1 MTARRVC
8 SYRDLVDGEAT
19 RVEVDGTQVAVVRLD
34 GRVYA
39 IGDVCSHAEVSLSDG
54 DVDPDECALEC
65 PKHGS
70 LFSLETGAAL
80 TLPAIRP
87 VPAYEVTLE
96 GDDVLIGS
104 VRAPE
109 VSTHE

>member
-1 MTARRVC
+1 VTARRVC
-8 SYRDLVDGEAT
+8 SSRDLVDGEAT
-19 RVEVDGTQVAVVRLD
+19 RVEVDGTPVAIVRLD

-87 VPAYEVTLE
+87 VSAYEVTLD

-104 VRAPE
+104 AREPE

>member
-8 SYRDLVDGEAT
+8 SYEQLVDGEAT
-19 RVEVDGTQVAVVRLD
+19 RVDVDGIAVAVVRLD
-34 GRVYA
+34 SRVYA
-39 IGDVCSHAEVSLSDG
+39 IGDVCSHADVSLSG
-54 DVDPDECALEC
+54 GEVDPDECSLEC

-87 VPAYEVTLE
+87 VAAYVVTVA
-96 GDDVLIGS
+96 GDDVLVEPKPIDDGAS
-104 VRAPE
+104 DE
-109 VSTHE
+109 